1 MTFNYSAITFDKAI
15 PDIDKTMLH
24 KVKVERALFGISSLI
39 WGALW
44 FTIHREEKKEFEW
57 DKILKS
63 NLSQDAQDYIEECK
77 DILKKEIAIY
87 GVNTEDFND
96 IFELIFMSLKN

>member
-1 MTFNYSAITFDKAI
+1 
-15 PDIDKTMLH
+15 MLT
-24 KVKVERALFGISSLI
+24 ALFGISSLI
-39 WGALW
+39 LRALW